1 MKKSQKLR
9 LCIEDISIETTY
21 EKLPEKVKF
30 LADHL
35 ERCEDPL
42 DYTVFDTIVTSG
54 GACLFVSLSWIGKP
68 ARRPAK
74 ILGYDADELM
84 GKQYK

>member
-30 LADHL
+30 LADRL
-35 ERCEDPL
+35 EGCEDPL
-42 DYTVFDTIVTSG
+42 DDTVFDTIITSG

-68 ARRPAK
+68 ARKISK
-74 ILGYDADELM
+74 ILGYDADEIM
-84 GKQYK
+84 ARQYK

>member
-21 EKLPEKVKF
+21 EKLPENLRF
-30 LADHL
+30 LADRL
-35 ERCEDPL
+35 EKCEDSIVLPAI
-42 DYTVFDTIVTSG
+42 DTIVTSG